1 MKKSEIRVGLVED
14 LPFTRT
20 FVRRTLR
27 RMPPFT
33 LSLEAKSG
41 MELLEKLELAVD
53 LPEILLL
60 DIGLSG
66 MTGFEVMKVVRRRYP
81 SVRVLALSVYREAF
95 AVVQMIRLGARG
107 FVEKERMDELER
119 ALSRV
124 MDGRVYFSGGISA
137 EWISA
142 AMAEIRPVTLTA
154 REYQILRFCAGGFTL
169 TQIADMMN
177 VCEKT
182 ASEYKG
188 KLFKKLD
195 VHNASSMIRVAMGA
209 GLLRIGD
216 PSPSWEE
223 EMRRKKQAGK
233 NGKRR

>member
-1 MKKSEIRVGLVED
+1 MKESEISVGLVED

-20 FVRRTLR
+20 YVRRTLR
-27 RMPPFT
+27 RMAPFT
-33 LSLEAKSG
+33 LSLEARG
-41 MELLEKLELAVD
+41 GPELLGKLERAVD
-53 LPEILLL
+53 PPHILLL

-66 MTGFEVMKVVRRRYP
+66 MTGYDVLKAVRRRYP
-81 SVRVLALSVYREAF
+81 SIKVLALSVYREAF

-107 FVEKERMDELER
+107 FLEKERMDELGK

-124 MDGRVYFSGGISA
+124 IDGGMYFSGGISA

-142 AMAEIRPVTLTA
+142 ATAETRPVTLTA
-154 REYQILRFCAGGFTL
+154 REQQILRFCAGGFTL
-169 TQIADMMN
+169 GQIAEMMS

-188 KLFKKLD
+188 KLFRKLN

-216 PSPSWEE
+216 PIPSWEE
-223 EMRRKKQAGK
+223 EMRRKKGGP
-233 NGKRR
+233 NGKSG